1 MNRSDLTSRIPEF
14 IALGEA
20 RMKRDKRLR
29 KIQTLDF
36 SAVEE
41 YSLPTSM
48 KALIELYHDGSTT
61 WGEVIIVGAGKLG
74 EVKRRYGDKG
84 VPRFAAIID
93 GPIEANQKLLRF
105 APEPSG
111 TFSLRLTYTALLD
124 SLSSSNASNWLLA
137 TSPDLYLY
145 SALSVAEG
153 FLQED
158 NRVGLWKS
166 EYEQAADEYL
176 ADRKD
181 QEYGGKL
188 IARPTSILG
197 EVNY

>member
-1 MNRSDLTSRIPEF
+1 MR
-14 IALGEA
+14 
-20 RMKRDKRLR
+20 RDKRLR

-36 SAVEE
+36 AVTEE
-41 YSLPTSM
+41 YSLPNSM
-48 KALIELYHDGSTT
+48 KALVELYHDGATT
-61 WGEVIIVGAGKLG
+61 WGEIVMVSAGKLG
-74 EVKRRYGDKG
+74 DLKRRYGDKG

-93 GPIEANQKLLRF
+93 GPIGANQKLLRF

-111 TFSLRLTYTALLD
+111 TYSLRLTYTALLD
-124 SLSSSNASNWLLA
+124 SLSGSNSTNWLLE

-145 SALSVAEG
+145 SSLSAAEG
-153 FLQED
+153 YLQED